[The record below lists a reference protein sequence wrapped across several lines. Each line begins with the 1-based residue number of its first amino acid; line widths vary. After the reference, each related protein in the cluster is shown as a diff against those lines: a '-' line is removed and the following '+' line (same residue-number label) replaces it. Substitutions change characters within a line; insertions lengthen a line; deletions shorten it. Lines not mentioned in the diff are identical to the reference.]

1 MTIKE
6 IENLS
11 GMTRANIRFYEKE
24 GLISPQRNANG
35 YRNYSENDL
44 NILKRIRLLRT
55 LHLSL
60 EDIKSLS
67 RNEQELTGLLI
78 RHLRVL
84 RKESTDLE
92 QAVTVCEQIC
102 KDQAAYESFDAQH
115 YLDLLNASPLEVPA
129 ELREDSVPKVS
140 SPWCRYFARTIDM
153 AVYISLWYAFLSL
166 VLHIN
171 IMETGLTGTV
181 LDIVVSACILL
192 LAESFMLS
200 RFGTTP
206 GKFVFGLRVTAETG
220 ACLTWSEAFH
230 RTWTVLKRGSGLGIP
245 IYDIIREYKSYK
257 ACKRGETLDW
267 EEETVLWLDE
277 GRVPLGILASIIGLI
292 LLNGAQL
299 LIWQAGA
306 LPQNKGDI
314 TVAEYAE
321 NYNDMQEFYQIDR
334 QLNMPEIYFLYGI
347 EDSRLVLDKD
357 GEWEKLSGVPYI
369 INTAEN
375 YAELPQLHFTEE
387 NGVMT
392 GLHFSAS
399 YENENVTVASFGDLM
414 AVSALS
420 FICAQDDYHILPSAP
435 SLIYTQIRLNGDNF
449 SSFRISE
456 AGVTVKCMIEHS
468 GYELRP
474 DDMGNS
480 HVLVPAYG
488 SQPSFSISFSVTKE
502 ALSPGHP

>member
-115 YLDLLNASPLEVPA
+115 YLDLLNASPLEVSA

-230 RTWTVLKRGSGLGIP
+230 RT
-245 IYDIIREYKSYK
+245 
-257 ACKRGETLDW
+257 
-267 EEETVLWLDE
+267 
-277 GRVPLGILASIIGLI
+277 
-292 LLNGAQL
+292 
-299 LIWQAGA
+299 
-306 LPQNKGDI
+306 
-314 TVAEYAE
+314 
-321 NYNDMQEFYQIDR
+321 
-334 QLNMPEIYFLYGI
+334 
-347 EDSRLVLDKD
+347 
-357 GEWEKLSGVPYI
+357 
-369 INTAEN
+369 
-375 YAELPQLHFTEE
+375 
-387 NGVMT
+387 
-392 GLHFSAS
+392 
-399 YENENVTVASFGDLM
+399 
-414 AVSALS
+414 
-420 FICAQDDYHILPSAP
+420 
-435 SLIYTQIRLNGDNF
+435 
-449 SSFRISE
+449 
-456 AGVTVKCMIEHS
+456 
-468 GYELRP
+468 
-474 DDMGNS
+474 
-480 HVLVPAYG
+480 
-488 SQPSFSISFSVTKE
+488 
-502 ALSPGHP
+502 